1 MCWVVLRHVEG
12 AVNVLWWEGGGGGGG
27 WENTLNQ
34 GGPPRLGKGYL
45 RGMSGKGL
53 LRVNVQIYTF

>member
-1 MCWVVLRHVEG
+1 MLKETPTSCGGRGEG
-12 AVNVLWWEGGGGGGG
+12 EEEGGKIR
-27 WENTLNQ
+27 
-34 GGPPRLGKGYL
+34 GPPRLGKGYL

>member
-1 MCWVVLRHVEG
+1 MV
-12 AVNVLWWEGGGGGGG
+12 GGGRGRRRVGKYIKS
-27 WENTLNQ
+27 

-53 LRVNVQIYTF
+53 MYKFTPSENSQVLKFHTSLQIDTF